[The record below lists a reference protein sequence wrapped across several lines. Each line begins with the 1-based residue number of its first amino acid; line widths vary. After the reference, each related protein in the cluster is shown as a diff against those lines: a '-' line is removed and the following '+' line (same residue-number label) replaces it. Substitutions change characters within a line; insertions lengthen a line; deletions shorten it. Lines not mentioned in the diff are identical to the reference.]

1 MGFRVKVEGA
11 ESIDLNIESLLT
23 VEFKTDTPDDSN
35 ARSTDLGTSLMIT
48 GKILTPVGGEA
59 ADSTIKLAQWS
70 LVPAEKA
77 DCYRSVKVDVIS
89 ASQVVRQFTLPN
101 AFVVDYE
108 EEYGDV
114 EGVGTF
120 KLYVKQK
127 KDKTA
132 AVKFEGG
139 FGE

>member
-11 ESIDLNIESLLT
+11 ESIDLSIESLLT

-77 DCYRSVKVDVIS
+77 DCYRNVKVDVIS

>member
-11 ESIDLNIESLLT
+11 ESIDLNIESIVT

-35 ARSTDLGTSLMIT
+35 ARSTDLGTSLIIT

-59 ADSTIKLAQWS
+59 ADNTIKLAQWS

-132 AVKFEGG
+132 VVKFEGG

>member
-11 ESIDLNIESLLT
+11 ESIDLNIESVET

-35 ARSTDLGTSLMIT
+35 ARSTDLGTSLIIT

-59 ADSTIKLAQWS
+59 ADNTIKLAQWS

-77 DCYRSVKVDVIS
+77 DCYRSVEIDVIS
-89 ASQVVRQFTLPN
+89 ASQVVRKFTLPN
-101 AFVVDYE
+101 AFVVDYAE
-108 EEYGDV
+108 QYGDV

-132 AVKFEGG
+132 KVKFEGG

>member
-1 MGFRVKVEGA
+1 M
-11 ESIDLNIESLLT
+11 LSL
-23 VEFKTDTPDDSN
+23 PQ
-35 ARSTDLGTSLMIT
+35 I
-48 GKILTPVGGEA
+48 
-59 ADSTIKLAQWS
+59 
-70 LVPAEKA
+70 
-77 DCYRSVKVDVIS
+77 
-89 ASQVVRQFTLPN
+89 VRQFTLPN
-101 AFVVDYE
+101 AFVINYE

-139 FGE
+139 FAE